1 MSMEKIIARPTIAN
15 VDITLANTE
24 YSYTL
29 PVGTT
34 RFEIKLRNIGIPLKI
49 CFVSGGSG
57 TTYKNLPAGQSYRED
72 NIKRGPNIL
81 YFQAA
86 TANQVAEII
95 SWV

>member
-1 MSMEKIIARPTIAN
+1 MEKIIARPTIAN
-15 VDITLANTE
+15 IDITDANTE

-34 RFEIKLRNIGIPLKI
+34 RFEMKLRNLGVPLKI

-57 TTYKNLPAGQSYRED
+57 TNYINLPASQSYRED
-72 NIKRGPNIL
+72 NIKKGSNIL

-86 TANQVAEII
+86 TAAQVAEII

>member
-1 MSMEKIIARPTIAN
+1 MGKIIARPTIAN
-15 VDITLANTE
+15 VEMTDADTE

-34 RFEIKLRNIGIPLKI
+34 RFEIKLRKMGIPLKI
-49 CFVSGGSG
+49 CFVSEGSG
-57 TTYKNLPAGQSYRED
+57 TTYKNLPAGRSYRED
-72 NIKRGPNIL
+72 DIKRGPNIL

-86 TANQVAEII
+86 TADQVAEII

>member
-1 MSMEKIIARPTIAN
+1 MGKIIARPTIAN
-15 VDITLANTE
+15 VDIMLANTE

-34 RFEIKLRNIGIPLKI
+34 RFEIKLRNMGIPLKI

-57 TTYKNLPAGQSYRED
+57 TTYKNLASGHSHREE

-81 YFQAA
+81 YFRSA
-86 TANQVAEII
+86 TASQVAEII

>member
-1 MSMEKIIARPTIAN
+1 MAKIVGRPTIKN
-15 VDITLANTE
+15 VDITDADTE

-29 PVGTT
+29 PVGTS
-34 RFEIKLRNIGIPLKI
+34 RFEIKLRSIGVPLKI
-49 CFVSGGSG
+49 CFVSAGSG

-72 NIKRGPNIL
+72 AIKRGPNVL
-81 YFQAA
+81 YFQSA

>member
-1 MSMEKIIARPTIAN
+1 MTDA
-15 VDITLANTE
+15 DTE
-24 YSYTL
+24 YSYTF
-29 PVGTT
+29 PVGTM
-34 RFEIKLRNIGIPLKI
+34 RFEIKLRSLGVPLKI
-49 CFVSGGSG
+49 CFVSEASG
-57 TTYKNLPAGQSYRED
+57 TIYKNLPGGQSYRED

>member
-1 MSMEKIIARPTIAN
+1 MKKIIARPTISNEEIIDAN
-15 VDITLANTE
+15 KE

-29 PVGTT
+29 PAGTT
-34 RFEIKLRNIGIPLKI
+34 RFLIKVRNPGIPLKI

-57 TTYKNLPAGQSYRED
+57 TTYKNLASGQSYQED
-72 NIKRGPNIL
+72 NIKAGSNVL

-86 TANQVAEII
+86 TATQVAEII